1 MTDIKAQKQTQS
13 QRRSREELMWKH
25 RAVHTQVGIGKG
37 NSYLQATSGQIQ
49 SPPAHMTT
57 PEHRH
62 GHLRPTQQHLD
73 TDMVTPG
80 PHSSTQTWPHGHPR
94 PTQQHPDTDTV
105 TPGPHDSTR
114 TRQPLPTRPPAVHM
128 ATPGHRHTA
137 TPGPHSN
144 TQTQTYGHPW
154 PTQHLDT
161 DTRSPLVHTATPRY
175 RNGHPQPTWQHPDTD
190 TTTAGSRSNTQ
201 TQTHGHPRK
210 HSNTQLPVAHVAVL
224 GHGHMAVP
232 AHTATPGP
240 QGDM

>member
-57 PEHRH
+57 PEHRR

-80 PHSSTQTWPHGHPR
+80 PHGNTQTQTQSPLAHTTAPGHATPCPHGHSQS
-94 PTQQHPDTDTV
+94 TWQHPDTDTQPPTAHTATPKHRHMV
-105 TPGPHDSTR
+105 TPAHT
-114 TRQPLPTRPPAVHM
+114 
-128 ATPGHRHTA
+128 TPGHRHTV

-144 TQTQTYGHPW
+144 TQIQTW
-154 PTQHLDT
+154 P
-161 DTRSPLVHTATPRY
+161 PLAHTIPRH

-190 TTTAGSRSNTQ
+190 TATTGSRSNTQ

-224 GHGHMAVP
+224 RHGHVAVP
-232 AHTATPGP
+232 AHMATPGP
-240 QGDM
+240 QGNM